1 MEVNMI
7 QDLKKRIEA
16 KIEKMREM
24 FTEDLEELKPKN
36 QRWVIEGINNRITKA
51 EEWINNLEDTMVEI
65 SATEQNIKKKREEMK
80 TV

>member
-1 MEVNMI
+1 MNNT
-7 QDLKKRIEA
+7 LKEI
-16 KIEKMREM
+16 
-24 FTEDLEELKPKN
+24 DS
-36 QRWVIEGINNRITKA
+36 RITKA

>member
-1 MEVNMI
+1 MKWKQASFQKKECRIMEVNMI

-36 QRWVIEGINNRITKA
+36 QR
-51 EEWINNLEDTMVEI
+51 
-65 SATEQNIKKKREEMK
+65 
-80 TV
+80 